1 MWWIGTRLAE
11 ETKVKPKPMVKIGS
25 EPILIHLIN
34 YYKKFGFKEF
44 VLALGYKGYVIKD
57 YFKKRKILNKKL
69 FCRYWK
75 IYFNRWKIVKI
86 KKIYR

>member
-1 MWWIGTRLAE
+1 MKIILLCGGLGTRLAE

-69 FCRYWK
+69 FLQ
-75 IYFNRWKIVKI
+75 ILENLL
-86 KKIYR
+86 